1 MNNVVSATVTVNPPL
16 VATINGPSQ
25 TCSSQLITLT
35 ASGGTM
41 YSWNTVPVQTSAAI
55 VVSPTTTTTYAVT
68 VSTGPGCSAST
79 SKTVTVIP
87 GPITTIS
94 GDLNVCPTES
104 TTLTAINTSP
114 NTTGSNTFLWNTS
127 PPQTTSSITVSP
139 VSNTQYTVTITN
151 NNGCSDSETVAVEI
165 NPKLNVDDITCENL
179 TASITSLGS
188 VTVAAKNFISVEGKP
203 CNFTDFKFSY
213 SNTNIN
219 DSLKVYNCDSVGLRN
234 VKIYFYMNGVPLND
248 SCLASVN
255 IIDPP
260 SPNNPNGFCPNNIV
274 SFFGKILTEDLVPV
288 ISAEVQLENLEMKK
302 MTEEDGS
309 YHFPKMQAS
318 ENYLI
323 KPHKN
328 DDFLEGISTLDLLMI
343 QRHILGI
350 SKLISPY
357 KLIAADINND
367 NKITSADL
375 VELRKVILGVS
386 DSFKNN
392 HSWKFIDKEFVF
404 PNPKNPFQSNYPM
417 MKEMIK
423 PKGNFMA
430 DFVGVKIGDVNS
442 SFKNSSNSHNDINIW
457 MRENKKAYSDQILI
471 DVEVGQFDEMD
482 GLQLEFKINDLSDI
496 KLNSILFNEQELHYH
511 TKGDIL
517 IVTIVLAEKRSIL
530 GRTLFSISAIK
541 KYDDNISNQI
551 LLSRNILE
559 NEIYVNNKTYKL
571 NQSWKNI
578 DKITEFNQVSIAPNP
593 WHSFTKLEFELP
605 SAGKVELKILDLYG
619 RLVYKTNI
627 DGHEGKN
634 TFELNKSDLQNATG
648 VLIYEVHFDNLK
660 FTSKMLHLK

>member
-1 MNNVVSATVTVNPPL
+1 
-16 VATINGPSQ
+16 
-25 TCSSQLITLT
+25 
-35 ASGGTM
+35 
-41 YSWNTVPVQTSAAI
+41 
-55 VVSPTTTTTYAVT
+55 
-68 VSTGPGCSAST
+68 
-79 SKTVTVIP
+79 
-87 GPITTIS
+87 
-94 GDLNVCPTES
+94 
-104 TTLTAINTSP
+104 
-114 NTTGSNTFLWNTS
+114 
-127 PPQTTSSITVSP
+127 
-139 VSNTQYTVTITN
+139 
-151 NNGCSDSETVAVEI
+151 
-165 NPKLNVDDITCENL
+165 
-179 TASITSLGS
+179 
-188 VTVAAKNFISVEGKP
+188 
-203 CNFTDFKFSY
+203 
-213 SNTNIN
+213 
-219 DSLKVYNCDSVGLRN
+219 
-234 VKIYFYMNGVPLND
+234 
-248 SCLASVN
+248 
-255 IIDPP
+255 
-260 SPNNPNGFCPNNIV
+260 
-274 SFFGKILTEDLVPV
+274 
-288 ISAEVQLENLEMKK
+288 
-302 MTEEDGS
+302 
-309 YHFPKMQAS
+309 
-318 ENYLI
+318 
-323 KPHKN
+323 
-328 DDFLEGISTLDLLMI
+328 
-343 QRHILGI
+343 
-350 SKLISPY
+350 
-357 KLIAADINND
+357 
-367 NKITSADL
+367 
-375 VELRKVILGVS
+375 
-386 DSFKNN
+386 
-392 HSWKFIDKEFVF
+392 
-404 PNPKNPFQSNYPM
+404 
-417 MKEMIK
+417 
-423 PKGNFMA
+423 
-430 DFVGVKIGDVNS
+430 
-442 SFKNSSNSHNDINIW
+442 NSSNSHNDINIW